1 MVEIKSVDCVAV
13 EESGMEE
20 VHEVERLGSEETE
33 KDNSEMKGTEEE
45 DSIIALFFSILFY
58 VFDISLF

>member
-1 MVEIKSVDCVAV
+1 MVEIKGVDCVAV

-33 KDNSEMKGTEEE
+33 KDNSEMKDTEEE
-45 DSIIALFFSILFY
+45 DKEE
-58 VFDISLF
+58 V